1 MQLPTIKYNF
11 IARISKKFS
20 PDLKNKKTVSYFTI
34 SLSLFSLSFFGLF
47 AIRPTLTT
55 AISLI
60 NEVKNLKTL
69 NLQYENKISDVIKA
83 QAEYEKVRDKIN
95 LVDYAIP
102 KTSEFPY
109 LVRGFET
116 FAAKDGA
123 FINQLQIDRAPISV
137 IDTSKE
143 LQSFNFI
150 ITAMGNY
157 SSVKTY
163 LSHLINW
170 KRIINI
176 SSLDFSRE
184 GGTVSGNLRITMK
197 GSAYYEP

>member
-1 MQLPTIKYNF
+1 MQLPTVKYNF
-11 IARISKKFS
+11 ISRISKKIS
-20 PDLKNKKTVSYFTI
+20 PHLKDKKTVSYFTI

-47 AIRPTLTT
+47 AIRPTLIT
-55 AISLI
+55 AVSLI
-60 NEVKNLKTL
+60 NDVRNLRTL
-69 NLQYENKISDVIKA
+69 NLQYENKISDVIKS

-95 LVDYAIP
+95 LVDYAVP
-102 KTSEFPY
+102 KTSEFQN
-109 LVRGFET
+109 LARGFET
-116 FAAKDGA
+116 FAVKDGV
-123 FINQLQIDRAPISV
+123 FINQMQIDRAPISV

-143 LQSFNFI
+143 LQNYNFI
-150 ITAMGNY
+150 LTAMGNY
-157 SSVKTY
+157 SSIKTY

-170 KRIINI
+170 KRIVNI